1 MHMRMLHMHMHMHMY
16 LHMHMHLHMHMRMH
30 MHVHLYLHL
39 HLHLHVH
46 VHMHVPCAH
55 TCPLASKTTSGCR
68 KATRLGCMGLQAG
81 GAWDTRGC
89 RSGRRGLQAGLHE
102 GGGGA
107 TRLYDTPLRLS
118 WWSMCRMESRARRS
132 SSVSCHSKDRQ
143 AFLTQK
149 SRPGG
154 DMEWYQNLP
163 LVVCG

>member
-1 MHMRMLHMHMHMHMY
+1 MRA
-16 LHMHMHLHMHMRMH
+16 HLPARVEDHIGLQEGDAPG
-30 MHVHLYLHL
+30 VHGVAGWRSLGYTRLQ
-39 HLHLHVH
+39 VGPQG
-46 VHMHVPCAH
+46 VA
-55 TCPLASKTTSGCR
+55 GR
-68 KATRLGCMGLQAG
+68 ATR
-81 GAWDTRGC
+81 
-89 RSGRRGLQAGLHE
+89 